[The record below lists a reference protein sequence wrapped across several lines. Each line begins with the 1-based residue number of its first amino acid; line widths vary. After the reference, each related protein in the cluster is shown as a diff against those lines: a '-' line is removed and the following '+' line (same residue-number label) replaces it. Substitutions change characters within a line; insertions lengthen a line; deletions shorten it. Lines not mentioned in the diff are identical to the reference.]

1 METPLC
7 NFKGKLFEKVCT
19 KKNYIHISV
28 HGWIRTHG
36 HHKIM
41 TVERDALD
49 LSATILCDR
58 SGMITGTNFTCWQ
71 QPKLWKVG
79 TRTHKHLGKKF
90 WLVCVVLH
98 MAYLFQVGEQCGN
111 GFWWGFEVIFKI
123 IYYYISNFRV
133 QNFFF
138 PCAKR
143 IFLGFCLHNS
153 FENLLTRP
161 KLIGF

>member
-1 METPLC
+1 MNTPLC
-7 NFKGKLFEKVCT
+7 NSKEEEFKNVCI
-19 KKNYIHISV
+19 KKNYSQISV
-28 HGWIRTHG
+28 RRRIRTHG

-41 TVERDALD
+41 TVKRDALD

-58 SGMITGTNFTCWQ
+58 CGMITGTNFTCWQ

-123 IYYYISNFRV
+123 IYHYISNFRV

-138 PCAKR
+138 PLCKK
-143 IFLGFCLHNS
+143 GF
-153 FENLLTRP
+153 F
-161 KLIGF
+161 